1 MLDRMMTPVNDTD
14 CVKEETVKQIL
25 ENMDAIQRE
34 TIAELVMITDALIDG
49 SHPVGVKDPNEPCQ
63 SPTILDELRT
73 KRDNAEAILKSVVR
87 IRSCL
92 W

>member
-14 CVKEETVKQIL
+14 CAKEETVKQIL

-49 SHPVGVKDPNEPCQ
+49 SHPVVKDPNEPCQ
-63 SPTILDELRT
+63 CPTILDELRI
-73 KRDNAEAILKSVVR
+73 KRDNAEDILKSVMR

>member
-1 MLDRMMTPVNDTD
+1 MLDRTMTPVNDME
-14 CVKEETVKQIL
+14 KKETVKQIL

-34 TIAELVMITDALIDG
+34 TIAELVMITDALVDG
-49 SHPVGVKDPNEPCQ
+49 SHPGGTEDTNEPRQ
-63 SPTILDELRT
+63 SLAILDELRI
-73 KRDNAEAILKSVVR
+73 KRDNAEAILKLVVR